1 MAGPFRVPGTCLVG
15 PVGRTLAGKGGAQLL
30 HASSPPP
37 PPTSESWQPTPRPS
51 CLQLG
56 LPSSVVWTY
65 PPRSGPPCE
74 LTWRPEN
81 LTQWLP
87 GVGEMNGEAQGI
99 FRGVLLQMALFHS
112 FYGCII
118 SHCICIPYPLYPFIC
133 CWIFM
138 LFPCLGYCKS
148 CCYEQRSACI
158 FLNYSFVRIYVQD

>member
-99 FRGVLLQMALFHS
+99 FRAAKPSSTILSWWRNDPPVQTRRMYNTKSG
-112 FYGCII
+112 
-118 SHCICIPYPLYPFIC
+118 PYC
-133 CWIFM
+133 RCG
-138 LFPCLGYCKS
+138 LGLITTRLVNKG
-148 CCYEQRSACI
+148 ATPM
-158 FLNYSFVRIYVQD
+158 

>member
-1 MAGPFRVPGTCLVG
+1 MHLAAGPFRVPGTCLVG

-30 HASSPPP
+30 HASSPPH

-56 LPSSVVWTY
+56 LPSSVVRTH

-74 LTWRPEN
+74 LTRRPEN

-99 FRGVLLQMALFHS
+99 FRAAKPSSTILSWWRNDPPVQTRRMYTTKSG
-112 FYGCII
+112 
-118 SHCICIPYPLYPFIC
+118 PYC
-133 CWIFM
+133 RCG
-138 LFPCLGYCKS
+138 LGLITTRLVNKG
-148 CCYEQRSACI
+148 ATPT
-158 FLNYSFVRIYVQD
+158 